1 MGLLLATRCVS
12 TKDPIATL
20 TVCLLLETPS
30 LVIILSTVYK
40 TTKELKSSTYET
52 DDFVCRHF

>member
-52 DDFVCRHF
+52 DDF